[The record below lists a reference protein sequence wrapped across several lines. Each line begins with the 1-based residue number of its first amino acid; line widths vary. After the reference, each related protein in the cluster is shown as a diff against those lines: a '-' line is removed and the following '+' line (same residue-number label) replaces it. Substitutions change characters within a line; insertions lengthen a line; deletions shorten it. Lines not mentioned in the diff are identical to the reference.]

1 MESNPQQ
8 GEKSVLTKDQEE
20 EYIKKVKKNP
30 MFLKEIETQI
40 EAICVA
46 AVSKMGKALK
56 YVKHQT
62 PEICMAAVKRSGKAI
77 QYVKNQTEELCL
89 EAMKKSPMSLE
100 FVENQTDD
108 ICLEAIKKDSVAF
121 KHVKNKNHKIC
132 LEAIKKDRRILR
144 ELKKTSNKL
153 CLELVKYDSEYVF
166 EFEMK
171 EVTDEVYL
179 TAILSKP
186 IIFDWLGGVV
196 PKAIS
201 EELRIIWESFLDERE
216 PESYRFYRYLKTTE
230 DVRFNES
237 PYHVLEQ
244 LYYH

>member
-20 EYIKKVKKNP
+20 EYIKKVKKEP
-30 MFLKEIETQI
+30 LFLKEIETQT
-40 EAICVA
+40 EAICLA

-56 YVKHQT
+56 YVKNQT

-108 ICLEAIKKDSVAF
+108 ICLEAIKKD
-121 KHVKNKNHKIC
+121 
-132 LEAIKKDRRILR
+132 RQILR
-144 ELKKTSNKL
+144 ELKKPSNKL

-237 PYHVLEQ
+237 PYHVLDKM
-244 LYYH
+244 YGY